1 MKELILCKY
10 GEVVLKGLNKA
21 HFEHILMTE
30 VRRRLAGLGEFA
42 TWWCQSTIY
51 IEPETDDCDLDEV
64 LRRMK
69 LVFGFATVTRAIAV
83 EKTPEAIMEAAKN
96 DLPERLWGI
105 RTFKVEGKRS
115 DKKFPMASPK
125 LAAEVGGAIL
135 SAMPHLKVDLQKPD
149 VVVRV
154 EIREKYAFLHAG
166 AEKGAGG
173 LPAGGSGRAM
183 LLLSGGIDSPVA
195 GYMIAKRGATIEAL
209 HFDSFPYTSEQAREK
224 VLDLGRKLCAYTGRM
239 KTHVISLTKVQEELR
254 RTVNEEYFTLLLR
267 RSMMRL
273 AERMAKERYCEALI
287 TGESLGQVA
296 SQTMQALGV
305 TDCAVNMPVFRPCIG
320 MDKEEII
327 TVARKIDTFET
338 SILPFEDC
346 CTVFTPKH
354 PKTRPELD
362 KVLEEEAKANLAPL
376 EEEAYQNALHLTL
389 RGYEEEE

>member
-30 VRRRLAGLGEFA
+30 VRRRLEGLGTYT

-51 IEPETDDCDLDEV
+51 IEPETEDCDMDEAF
-64 LRRMK
+64 RRMK
-69 LVFGFATVTRAIAV
+69 LVFGLATVTRAIAV
-83 EKTPEAIMEAAKN
+83 DKTPEAIIEAAKR
-96 DLPERLWGI
+96 DLPDRLYGI
-105 RTFKVEGKRS
+105 RSFKVEGKRS
-115 DKKFPMASPK
+115 DKRFPMSSPQ
-125 LAAEVGGAIL
+125 LAGEVGGAIL
-135 SAMPHLKVDLQKPD
+135 EAMPHLKVDLHNPD
-149 VVVRV
+149 AVVRV

-195 GYMIAKRGATIEAL
+195 GYMIAKRGATIEAI
-209 HFDSFPYTSEQAREK
+209 HFDSFPYTSEQATEK
-224 VLDLGRKLCAYTGRM
+224 VLDLGRRLCAYTGRM
-239 KTHVISLTKVQEELR
+239 KVNIVSLTKIQEQLR

-267 RSMMRL
+267 RSMMRI
-273 AERMAKERYCEALI
+273 AERMAKTRFCDALI

-305 TDCAVNMPVFRPCIG
+305 TDCAVNMPIFRPCIG
-320 MDKEEII
+320 MDKEEIVQI
-327 TVARKIDTFET
+327 ARKIDTFKT

-354 PKTRPELD
+354 PKTRPEID
-362 KVLEEEAKANLAPL
+362 KVLIEETKADLAALEDEAFAAARRVLLHGYAEEE
-376 EEEAYQNALHLTL
+376 
-389 RGYEEEE
+389 